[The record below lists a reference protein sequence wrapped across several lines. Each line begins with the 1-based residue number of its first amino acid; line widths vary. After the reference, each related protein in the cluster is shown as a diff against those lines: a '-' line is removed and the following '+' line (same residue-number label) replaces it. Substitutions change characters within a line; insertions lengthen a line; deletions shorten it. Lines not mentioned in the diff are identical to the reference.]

1 MINLYL
7 QDIYPMLCKGRI
19 CPNDCRLFPKMESK
33 VKAGIIE
40 FATPKKD
47 IKVQLQ
53 AALRCEN

>member
-1 MINLYL
+1 V
-7 QDIYPMLCKGRI
+7 
-19 CPNDCRLFPKMESK
+19 ESK

-53 AALRCEN
+53 AALAVRTDELQGKEP